1 MSKKYAVTVATS
13 DRLEQMIIFGEGA
26 SRLSSRELQA
36 EIARAKGRIRERIE
50 EERGP
55 DPKRRL
61 LDGAELA
68 DTDTEES

>member
-1 MSKKYAVTVATS
+1 
-13 DRLEQMIIFGEGA
+13 MI
-26 SRLSSRELQA
+26 SPSRELQA

-61 LDGAELA
+61 LDEAELPDA
-68 DTDTEES
+68 DTEES